1 MKQLLVL
8 LVLCLAVASILAGCN
23 GVVDTYDD
31 RVRRYKQI
39 NNFQTRMIVDDWDYI
54 WLYERSSNL
63 SEWNPRI
70 GH

>member
-1 MKQLLVL
+1 MKPLLIL
-8 LVLCLAVASILAGCN
+8 LVLCLAAASILAGCS